1 MYVCYHADEAIGQY
15 RVDFVNEEEVV
26 VSYSI
31 APKYRKRGYG
41 AEMLRAGEI
50 VIKKKFPTVRIV
62 KAEVKKENEASQKM
76 LLKNGYSKV
85 ECETQHLL
93 FVKELD

>member
-41 AEMLRAGEI
+41 AEMLRAGES
-50 VIKKKFPTVRIV
+50 VIKKQFPAVRRV
-62 KAEVKKENEASQKM
+62 KAEVKKENTASQKM
-76 LLKNGYSKV
+76 LLKNGYKET
-85 ECETQHLL
+85 ECKEQHLL